1 MHILP
6 TLLVLMLA
14 ACATTSSNKAKSNL
28 TYGMIKS
35 KVKKGKTSQAEIVKI
50 FGSPNIVSKNKKGLE
65 VWTYSRQAT
74 QSKSGGGFGTLGIV
88 GKSSAYSNT
97 STSSFDFIVTFDKND
112 IVVDYSVVS
121 AKF

>member
-1 MHILP
+1 MQVLS
-6 TLLVLMLA
+6 TLLVLLLA
-14 ACATTSSNKAKSNL
+14 ACATTSSDQANSNL

-35 KVKKGKTSQAEIVKI
+35 KVKKGRTTQAEIIRI

-65 VWTYSRQAT
+65 VWTYSRQSTRA
-74 QSKSGGGFGTLGIV
+74 KSGGGFGTFGIV
-88 GKSSAYSNT
+88 GSSSAYSNT
-97 STSSFDFIVTFDKND
+97 STSSFDFIVTFDKKD